1 MRIETVEA
9 NGVVLAMLVTGADAL
24 AETTFVTPNEANLQV
39 GFVVRGGNAVID
51 RHVHH
56 PVERHVTGTSEVLA
70 IRRGSLELDL
80 YDDDRQLVAT
90 RSLGAGDV
98 IVLMNGGHGI
108 RTIEDVV
115 LLEIKQGPYS
125 GAQEKERF

>member
-1 MRIETVEA
+1 MHVETVEA
-9 NGVVLAMLVTGADAL
+9 NGVAL
-24 AETTFVTPNEANLQV
+24 ALLITDAAAPSDTTFVTPDEANLQV
-39 GFVVRGGNAVID
+39 GFVVRAGNGIID

-56 PVERHVTGTSEVLA
+56 PVERRVTGTSEVLA
-70 IRRGSLELDL
+70 IRQGSLELDL

-90 RSLGAGDV
+90 RELHAGDV

-125 GAQEKERF
+125 GVQEKERF